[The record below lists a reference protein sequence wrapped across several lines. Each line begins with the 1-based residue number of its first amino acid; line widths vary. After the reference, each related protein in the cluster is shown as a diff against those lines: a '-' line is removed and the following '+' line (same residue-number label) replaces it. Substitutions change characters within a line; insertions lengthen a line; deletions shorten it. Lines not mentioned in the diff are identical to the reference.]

1 MVKFQSRDAL
11 DSGLG
16 REDPVSM
23 LQDCRI
29 LRKDELQV
37 RTGYRTISQVV
48 AGKSYLH
55 EYLIR
60 SMNSKCK

>member
-37 RTGYRTISQVV
+37 RTGYRTIRQV

-55 EYLIR
+55 VHEYLI
-60 SMNSKCK
+60 

>member
-37 RTGYRTISQVV
+37 RTGYRAIKQVAV
-48 AGKSYLH
+48 GQSNLS
-55 EYLIR
+55 EYLI
-60 SMNSKCK
+60 